1 MNVEQANE
9 LKTSLL
15 WQGIVEELDRKVAF
29 ETTKL
34 VTCTPEE
41 LPVIQATVQCY
52 QALTRLPADVIDREQ
67 DPQA

>member
-9 LKTSLL
+9 LKSSLL
-15 WQGIVEELDRKVAF
+15 WGAIVKELDRKVVF

-34 VTCTPEE
+34 HTCTPEE

-52 QALTRLPADVIDREQ
+52 MALTRLPADVIEREQ

>member
-1 MNVEQANE
+1 MTPEQAKE
-9 LKTSLL
+9 LQNSLL
-15 WQGIVEELDRKVAF
+15 WKAIVEELDRKVTF
-29 ETTKL
+29 EATKL
-34 VTCTPEE
+34 QTCTPEE